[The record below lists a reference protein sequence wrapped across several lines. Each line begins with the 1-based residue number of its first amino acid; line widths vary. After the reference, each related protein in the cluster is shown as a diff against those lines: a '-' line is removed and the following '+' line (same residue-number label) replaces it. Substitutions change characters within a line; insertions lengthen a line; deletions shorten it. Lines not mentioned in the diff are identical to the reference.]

1 MPNISA
7 STMASSAC
15 AVECRVMLTAASSV
29 HAKHP
34 ASQIHAV
41 LRMSIGRCRAYA
53 GFGQRVDYTF
63 GYANSGWI
71 GSGLAGPGQH
81 GPFGTGVY
89 GQFSGGTVVEAT
101 GRAGVAAAVQRPD
114 RRTEDA
120 DQHLAELTAGIWRD
134 GGRAEA
140 GGGGGVRQPD
150 AERIAGRFKD

>member
-63 GYANSGWI
+63 GYAKSGWN

-89 GQFSGGTVVEAT
+89 GQFSGGTILEAI
-101 GRAGVAAAVQRPD
+101 GRARAIAGLERPE
-114 RRTEDA
+114 RRAEDA
-120 DQHLAELTAGIWRD
+120 DQHLAELAAGVRPD
-134 GGRAEA
+134 GGWA
-140 GGGGGVRQPD
+140 P
-150 AERIAGRFKD
+150 